1 MGNIARRNFC
11 GAAFLALP
19 LLCIRARAADDLP
32 EPSDVILDNLAD
44 EFTRIAADGAQNG
57 FKSEHLRR
65 CAGLIRAYDVRLEE
79 KGTNGDLDHRLDD
92 DDFHRLNPS
101 LAAQRAVE
109 YWNKHGLHLKE
120 SVLRA
125 NLAMSSNDY
134 QEMKQRIKKSGGVRK
149 LHAGIAD
156 ALEQKAVGYESYIF
170 RGTAMVHN
178 GRGAIPPSGESNR
191 NVFLQVQD
199 MLTPEIFLLPSM
211 DCFCKAMTVEGAL
224 LSLACVVGCAPC
236 CVPAAI
242 ILAFEQFA
250 EGIGLCSPSS
260 C

>member
-11 GAAFLALP
+11 GTALLALP

-32 EPSDVILDNLAD
+32 EPSDAILDNLAD

-65 CAGLIRAYDVRLEE
+65 CAGLIRTYDVRLEE
-79 KGTNGDLDHRLDD
+79 KGTNRDLDHRLDE
-92 DDFHRLNPS
+92 DDFQKLNPS
-101 LAAQRAVE
+101 LAARRAVE
-109 YWNKHGLHLKE
+109 YWNKHGLYLKE

-125 NLAMSSNDY
+125 NLTMNSNDY
-134 QEMKQRIKKSGGVRK
+134 QEMKQGIKKSGGVRK
-149 LHAGIAD
+149 LHASVAD

-170 RGTAMVHN
+170 KGTAMAQN
-178 GRGAIPPSGESNR
+178 GRCAIPLSGKSNR
-191 NVFLQVQD
+191 NAFLPVQD
-199 MLTPEIFLLPSM
+199 VLVPEIFGLPNM

-250 EGIGLCSPSS
+250 EGVGLCSPSR